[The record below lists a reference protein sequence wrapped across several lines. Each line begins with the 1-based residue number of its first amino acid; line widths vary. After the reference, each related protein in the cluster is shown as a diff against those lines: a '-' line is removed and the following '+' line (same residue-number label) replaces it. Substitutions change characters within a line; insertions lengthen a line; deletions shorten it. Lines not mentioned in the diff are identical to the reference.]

1 MLKLIM
7 KMLKLKM
14 KLKSKDKLHEVEVED
29 ELHEVVFKFNLKKL
43 KNVKLKKINRKLKK
57 LKITLKLCF
66 DQIVIKSGLS
76 LFHIICEFL
85 LHRLHC

>member
-29 ELHEVVFKFNLKKL
+29 ELHEVVFKLNLKKL
-43 KNVKLKKINRKLKK
+43 Q
-57 LKITLKLCF
+57 KITG
-66 DQIVIKSGLS
+66 S
-76 LFHIICEFL
+76 
-85 LHRLHC
+85 

>member
-14 KLKSKDKLHEVEVED
+14 KLKSKDKLHEDEVED
-29 ELHEVVFKFNLKKL
+29 ELHEVVFKLNLKKL
-43 KNVKLKKINRKLKK
+43 KNVKWQKMNRKLKK

-66 DQIVIKSGLS
+66 DQIVIKSCLS
-76 LFHIICEFL
+76 LFYIICEFL